1 MEQKATV
8 DGLCRDCFARAPA
21 TGRCPACRSPRVLT
35 HDELDAL
42 TIAHLDCDAF
52 YAAIEKRDNPE
63 LRDKPLIVGGG
74 RRGVVSTAC
83 YIARTYG
90 IHSAMPM
97 FKALKACPQSVVVR
111 PDMEKY
117 VAVSRQVRA
126 LMDDI
131 TPAVE
136 PLSIDEAFLD
146 LGGTQRLHGMS
157 AAETLARLARRIE
170 DTLDITVSIGL
181 SYNKFLAK
189 VASDLDKPRGFAVIG
204 RAEALAFLKDQPVTL
219 IWGVGTALD
228 RKLERDGIR
237 TIGQLQ
243 TMDEAS
249 LMRRYGVMGRRLYRL
264 SRGQDSRDVGDGP
277 GRRSVS
283 SERTLAHDVADY
295 DALERLLWPQC
306 ERVSAALKRRGLA
319 GWTVTLKLKTAR
331 HRIRTRSHRLDQ
343 PSQLADVLF
352 EVGRSLLAPET
363 DGERYRLIGIGVA
376 DLCDATLA
384 DQPDLI
390 EPARTRRAR
399 AERAMDTLR
408 DRYGRDSIVKGRS
421 LPDG

>member
-1 MEQKATV
+1 MEQKANI

-21 TGRCPACRSPRVLT
+21 TGRCPSCGSPRVLT

-90 IHSAMPM
+90 IRSAMPM
-97 FKALKACPQSVVVR
+97 FKALKACPQAAVVR
-111 PDMEKY
+111 PNMEKY
-117 VAVSRQVRA
+117 ATVSRQVRA
-126 LMDDI
+126 LMDEI

-157 AAETLARLARRIE
+157 PAETLARLARRIE
-170 DTLDITVSIGL
+170 DALDITVSIGL

-189 VASDLDKPRGFAVIG
+189 IASDLDKPRGFAVIG
-204 RAEALAFLKDQPVTL
+204 RAEALAFLKEQPVTL

-295 DALERLLWPQC
+295 DELERLLWPQC

-376 DLCDATLA
+376 DLCDAALA

>member
-97 FKALKACPQSVVVR
+97 FKALKACPQAVVVR

>member
-52 YAAIEKRDNPE
+52 YAAIEKRDNPA

-83 YIARTYG
+83 YIARTYN
-90 IHSAMPM
+90 IRSAMPM
-97 FKALKACPQSVVVR
+97 FKALKACPQAVVVR

>member
-90 IHSAMPM
+90 IRSAMPM
-97 FKALKACPQSVVVR
+97 FKALKACPRAVVVR
-111 PDMEKY
+111 PDMAKY

-219 IWGVGTALD
+219 IWGVGSALD
-228 RKLERDGIR
+228 RKLARDGIR

-352 EVGRSLLAPET
+352 EVGRSLLAPEA

>member
-90 IHSAMPM
+90 IRSAMPM
-97 FKALKACPQSVVVR
+97 FKALKACPQAVVVR
-111 PDMEKY
+111 PDMAKY

-228 RKLERDGIR
+228 RKLARDGIR

-352 EVGRSLLAPET
+352 EVGRSLLAPEA

>member
-90 IHSAMPM
+90 IRSAMPM
-97 FKALKACPQSVVVR
+97 FKALKACPRAVVVR
-111 PDMEKY
+111 PDMAKY

-126 LMDDI
+126 LMDAI

-228 RKLERDGIR
+228 RKLARDGIR

-352 EVGRSLLAPET
+352 EVGRSLLAPEA

>member
-90 IHSAMPM
+90 IRSAMPM
-97 FKALKACPQSVVVR
+97 FKALKACPRAVVVR
-111 PDMEKY
+111 PDMAKY

-126 LMDDI
+126 LMDAI

-219 IWGVGTALD
+219 IWGVGSALD
-228 RKLERDGIR
+228 RKLARDGIR
-237 TIGQLQ
+237 TIGQFQ

-352 EVGRSLLAPET
+352 EVGRSLLAPEA